1 MSWRRSLFNATLP
14 KSLFFNGPTSA
25 SFLFIYVLFSLQ
37 FQYHKLK
44 KSIDGML
51 GIRTR
56 GAMAAAQHCREV
68 QMYFPFLAWFAK
80 LTEAAAFRERA
91 KALSTRIATTSRTA
105 PCLCSVWT
113 ANVRP
118 TATVTVLVAAMP
130 TAST

>member
-1 MSWRRSLFNATLP
+1 M
-14 KSLFFNGPTSA
+14 
-25 SFLFIYVLFSLQ
+25 
-37 FQYHKLK
+37 K
-44 KSIDGML
+44 KSIDGVL

-68 QMYFPFLAWFAK
+68 QIYFPFLAWFAK